1 MEAEM
6 KVKCIYQDSTY
17 YGNKKVYVC
26 KFFEQSIPE
35 NTTIIPDGKHESA
48 RGNEHVESVQF
59 IACSL
64 TKVPQGLTRIFPN
77 LKVLDIFES
86 GLKTITKSDLA
97 EYKNLERIYIEH
109 NKIKFLPGDL
119 FEGFKNLEAIGF
131 RHNNIEVIESNILDG
146 LDKLKYVNFSCNPNY
161 TKCYSQFSDYSP
173 NATLEEVK
181 DELMVIFCKDPK
193 TINDL
198 LKVKEENMNLKDK
211 NAELNADNQNLKH
224 EIDELNAEV
233 KNLKEEVDD
242 VNAKV
247 RNLEGQVDDVNAQN
261 QKLQSENRKFK
272 NFLTDETFK
281 DFQIQIGDHK
291 FAVHKFL
298 IAARSPTLAEI
309 LKNNPGLENLKMVD
323 IPVGIFEVIL
333 KYFYTDELPGV
344 DGMNI
349 LHLYATAGKLKI
361 EELKEY
367 AATKII
373 QSLDSK
379 NPHEVLKLSNKYNHD
394 EMRYQAYEALKKKY
408 PDVNFRPEL
417 AVDNDQLDAL
427 MSQIKR
433 KEEADRKMEEMFN
446 N

>member
-1 MEAEM
+1 MEPEM
-6 KVKCIYQDSTY
+6 KVKCRYYDSTY
-17 YGNKKVYVC
+17 PGNKKVYQCLFVV
-26 KFFEQSIPE
+26 QTIPE

-48 RGNEHVESVQF
+48 RGNEHVNSVEF

-77 LKVLDIFES
+77 LKVLYIQRS
-86 GLKTITKSDLA
+86 GLTTITKSDLA
-97 EYKNLERIYIEH
+97 EYKNLERIYI
-109 NKIKFLPGDL
+109 NGNDIKFLPGDL
-119 FEGFKNLEAIGF
+119 FDGFKNLEVIGF
-131 RHNNIEVIESNILDG
+131 NDNKIELIEPNILDG
-146 LDKLKYVNFSCNPNY
+146 LDKIKHVNFRGNPNY
-161 TKCYSQFSDYSP
+161 TKCYSQFSYWNP

-181 DELMVIFCKDPK
+181 DELILM
-193 TINDL
+193 
-198 LKVKEENMNLKDK
+198 ENKNLKDK
-211 NAELNADNQNLKH
+211 NAELNADNQNLK
-224 EIDELNAEV
+224 DE
-233 KNLKEEVDD
+233 
-242 VNAKV
+242 
-247 RNLEGQVDDVNAQN
+247 VDDVNAQN
-261 QKLQSENRKFK
+261 QKLQAENRKFIS
-272 NFLTDETFK
+272 FLTDETFK
-281 DFQIQIGDHK
+281 DFQIQIGDRK

-309 LKNNPGLENLKMVD
+309 LKNNPGLENLKLVD

-333 KYFYTDELPGV
+333 NYFYTDELPGV
-344 DGMNI
+344 DGMNV